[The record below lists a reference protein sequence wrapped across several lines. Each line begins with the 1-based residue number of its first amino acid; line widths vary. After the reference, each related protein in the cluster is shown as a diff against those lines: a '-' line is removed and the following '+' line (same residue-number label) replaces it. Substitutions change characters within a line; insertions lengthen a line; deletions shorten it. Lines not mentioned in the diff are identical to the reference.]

1 MSVINTIFSN
11 TTVLLSHNVICFGYF
26 MPRVYGVIKN
36 APTIVSLPPFSI
48 TGFSP
53 GLLVVLQEILY
64 QPFFCSDLPDYCKK
78 QCLFKVKHIFF
89 FQLIAGRFWFCC
101 FVSMCFSGRFFT
113 VLVCIYIHSFLFGLS
128 SNAVA

>member
-11 TTVLLSHNVICFGYF
+11 ITLLLSHSVICFGYF
-26 MPRVYGVIKN
+26 MPRGHGVIKN
-36 APTIVSLPPFSI
+36 APTIVSPPPFSI

-64 QPFFCSDLPDYCKK
+64 QPFFLLWSTRLLQKTMSFQSKTY
-78 QCLFKVKHIFF
+78 FF